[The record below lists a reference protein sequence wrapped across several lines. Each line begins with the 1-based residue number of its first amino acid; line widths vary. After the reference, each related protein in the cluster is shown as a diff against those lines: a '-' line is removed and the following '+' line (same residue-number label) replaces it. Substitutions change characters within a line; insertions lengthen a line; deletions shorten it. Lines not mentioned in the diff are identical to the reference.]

1 MVARGGEQLTSTTTA
16 ALCRK
21 AASWA
26 AQRRMAAVNLAMLR
40 ELLSDIVADMD
51 AEAAEGGAVG

>member
-1 MVARGGEQLTSTTTA
+1 
-16 ALCRK
+16 
-21 AASWA
+21 
-26 AQRRMAAVNLAMLR
+26 MAAVNLAMLR